1 MSTTMDQIHHI
12 REMYFQQDKNISE
25 IASETGL
32 NRKTISK
39 YVDMEDFNCQPPT
52 PASAETHES
61 KLDPFRH
68 LIDEW
73 LQADKLAPRKLR
85 IPLERNSLHASA
97 GRLSAPNGK
106 SF

>member
-12 REMYFQQDKNISE
+12 REMYYQQDKNISQ

-39 YVDMEDFNCQPPT
+39 YVDMEDFNSPPPT
-52 PASAETHES
+52 PASSEVHES
-61 KLDPFRH
+61 KLDSFKP

-73 LQADKLAPRKLR
+73 LQADKLAPRKQR
-85 IPLERNSLHASA
+85 HTATAQTRCFS
-97 GRLSAPNGK
+97 
-106 SF
+106 